1 MFLQLQGKG
10 EQEDIDKRI
19 NQIKDD
25 IELSSSEYEKEKL
38 NERLAK
44 LSNGIAV
51 VKVNISKIIEVCGP
65 DMYYFNVFLD
75 SDRQSY

>member
-51 VKVNISKIIEVCGP
+51 VKVSISKTMEVCQPGVG
-65 DMYYFNVFLD
+65 YFNVFLD
-75 SDRQSY
+75 

>member
-1 MFLQLQGKG
+1 MFFQLQGKG

-51 VKVNISKIIEVCGP
+51 VKVNISKTIEVCGL
-65 DMYYFNVFLD
+65 FQCF
-75 SDRQSY
+75 S

>member
-1 MFLQLQGKG
+1 MFFQLQGKG

-51 VKVNISKIIEVCGP
+51 VKVNISKMIEVC
-65 DMYYFNVFLD
+65 F
-75 SDRQSY
+75 S

>member
-1 MFLQLQGKG
+1 MGCKESNQTNKNKLPMFFQLQGKG

-51 VKVNISKIIEVCGP
+51 VKVNISKMIEVC
-65 DMYYFNVFLD
+65 F
-75 SDRQSY
+75 S